1 MTENESTNEP
11 IIEST
16 AREIP
21 TKKRLYRSTTDRAV
35 AGVAGG
41 LGEYFGFDPGI
52 ARVAWLVVSILTLG
66 LALLVYALAAKIIPQ
81 EPPEYAAIKIAPH
94 GNLWPRLKSN
104 PIVLWGALLLL
115 IGVLLLAGN
124 LGLLPWRIDAL
135 WRGLMSVVAPV
146 LLIGLGVY
154 LVLVF
159 LGRAPDLRRMARAG
173 GDLRRKGA
181 DLPLRR
187 SRRDRQLAGV
197 CGGIAAY
204 FAIDSLVVRMAW
216 VVLTVITGGVLGAAL
231 YVATLLLV
239 PLEET
244 A

>member
-1 MTENESTNEP
+1 MTDQDQP
-11 IIEST
+11 IIDST

-41 LGEYFGFDPGI
+41 LGEFFGVDPGLV
-52 ARVAWLVVSILTLG
+52 RVIWLILSILTLG
-66 LALLVYALAAKIIPQ
+66 IALLVYALAAWILPK
-81 EPPEYAAIKIAPH
+81 EPPEYAAIKITPQ

-104 PIVLWGALLLL
+104 PMVLWGGLLLL
-115 IGVLLLAGN
+115 VGVVLLLN
-124 LGLLPWRIDAL
+124 NVGLLPWRIDAL
-135 WRGLMSVVAPV
+135 WRGLMSVVGPA

-159 LGRAPDLRRMARAG
+159 LGRAPDLRRVARAG
-173 GDLRRKGA
+173 GDLRRAGHS
-181 DLPLRR
+181 LPLRR

-204 FAIDSLVVRMAW
+204 WDIDSLVVRMAW
-216 VVLTVITGGVLGAAL
+216 VVLSILTGGVLGVAVYAAA
-231 YVATLLLV
+231 VFLV
-239 PLEET
+239 PLSDE
-244 A
+244 

>member
-1 MTENESTNEP
+1 MTDQDQP

-41 LGEYFGFDPGI
+41 LGEFFGVDPGLV
-52 ARVAWLVVSILTLG
+52 RVIWLILSILTLG
-66 LALLVYALAAKIIPQ
+66 IALLVYALAAWILPK
-81 EPPEYAAIKIAPH
+81 EPPEYAAIKITPQ

-104 PIVLWGALLLL
+104 PMVLWGGLLLL
-115 IGVLLLAGN
+115 VGVVLLLN
-124 LGLLPWRIDAL
+124 NFGLLPWRIDAL
-135 WRGLMSVVAPV
+135 WWGLMSVVGPA

-159 LGRAPDLRRMARAG
+159 LGRAPDLRRVARAG
-173 GDLRRKGA
+173 GDLRRAGHS
-181 DLPLRR
+181 LPLRR

-204 FAIDSLVVRMAW
+204 FDIDSLVVRMAW
-216 VVLTVITGGVLGAAL
+216 VVLSILTGGVLGVAVYAAA
-231 YVATLLLV
+231 VFLV
-239 PLEET
+239 PLSDE
-244 A
+244 

>member
-1 MTENESTNEP
+1 MTDQDQP
-11 IIEST
+11 IIDST

-41 LGEYFGFDPGI
+41 LGEFFGVDPGLV
-52 ARVAWLVVSILTLG
+52 RVIWLILSILTLG
-66 LALLVYALAAKIIPQ
+66 LALLPYALAAWIIPK
-81 EPPEYAAIKIAPH
+81 EPPEYAAIKITPQ

-104 PIVLWGALLLL
+104 PMVLWGGLLLL
-115 IGVLLLAGN
+115 AGVLLLLN
-124 LGLLPWRIDAL
+124 NFGLLPWRIGAL
-135 WRGLMSVVAPV
+135 WQGVMSVVGPA

-159 LGRAPDLRRMARAG
+159 LGRAPDLRRVARAG
-173 GDLRRKGA
+173 GDLRRAGHS
-181 DLPLRR
+181 LPLRR

-204 FAIDSLVVRMAW
+204 FDIDSLVVRMAW
-216 VVLTVITGGVLGAAL
+216 VVLSVVTGGVLGVLLYAA
-231 YVATLLLV
+231 AAFLV
-239 PLEET
+239 PVEDGM
-244 A
+244 

>member
-1 MTENESTNEP
+1 MTDQDQP
-11 IIEST
+11 IIDST

-41 LGEYFGFDPGI
+41 LGEFFGVDPGLV
-52 ARVAWLVVSILTLG
+52 RVIWLILSILTLG
-66 LALLVYALAAKIIPQ
+66 IALLVYALAAWILPK
-81 EPPEYAAIKIAPH
+81 EPPEYAAIKITPQ

-104 PIVLWGALLLL
+104 PMVLWGGLLLL
-115 IGVLLLAGN
+115 VGVVLLLN
-124 LGLLPWRIDAL
+124 NVGLLPWRIDAL
-135 WRGLMSVVAPV
+135 WRGLMSVVGPA

-159 LGRAPDLRRMARAG
+159 LGRAPDLRRVARAG
-173 GDLRRKGA
+173 GDLRRAGHS
-181 DLPLRR
+181 LPLRR

-204 FAIDSLVVRMAW
+204 WDIDSLVVRMAW
-216 VVLTVITGGVLGAAL
+216 VVLSILTGGVLGAAV
-231 YVATLLLV
+231 YAAAVFLV
-239 PLEET
+239 PLSDE
-244 A
+244 

>member
-1 MTENESTNEP
+1 MTDQDQP
-11 IIEST
+11 IIDST

-41 LGEYFGFDPGI
+41 LGEFFGVDPGLV
-52 ARVAWLVVSILTLG
+52 RVIWLILSILTLG
-66 LALLVYALAAKIIPQ
+66 IALLIYALAAWILPK
-81 EPPEYAAIKIAPH
+81 EPPEYAAIKITPQ

-104 PIVLWGALLLL
+104 PMVLWGGLLLL
-115 IGVLLLAGN
+115 VGVVLLLN
-124 LGLLPWRIDAL
+124 NVGLLPWRIDAL
-135 WRGLMSVVAPV
+135 WRGLMSVVGPA

-159 LGRAPDLRRMARAG
+159 LGRAPDLRRVARAG
-173 GDLRRKGA
+173 GDLRRAGHS
-181 DLPLRR
+181 LPLRR

-204 FAIDSLVVRMAW
+204 WDIDSLVVRMAW
-216 VVLTVITGGVLGAAL
+216 VVLSILTGGVLGAAV
-231 YVATLLLV
+231 YAAAVFLV
-239 PLEET
+239 PLSDE
-244 A
+244 

>member
-1 MTENESTNEP
+1 MTDQDQP
-11 IIEST
+11 IIDST

-41 LGEYFGFDPGI
+41 LGEFFGVDPGLV
-52 ARVAWLVVSILTLG
+52 RVIWLILSILTLG
-66 LALLVYALAAKIIPQ
+66 IALLVYALAAWILPK
-81 EPPEYAAIKIAPH
+81 EPPEYAVIKITPQ

-104 PIVLWGALLLL
+104 PMVLWGGLLLL
-115 IGVLLLAGN
+115 VGVVLLLN
-124 LGLLPWRIDAL
+124 NVGLLPWRIDAL
-135 WRGLMSVVAPV
+135 WRGLMSVVGPA

-159 LGRAPDLRRMARAG
+159 LGRAPDLRRVARAG
-173 GDLRRKGA
+173 GDLRRAGHS
-181 DLPLRR
+181 LPLRR

-204 FAIDSLVVRMAW
+204 WDIDSLVVRMAW
-216 VVLTVITGGVLGAAL
+216 VVLSILTGGVLAAAV
-231 YVATLLLV
+231 YAAAVFLV
-239 PLEET
+239 PLSDE
-244 A
+244 

>member
-1 MTENESTNEP
+1 MTDQDQP
-11 IIEST
+11 IIDST

-41 LGEYFGFDPGI
+41 LGEFFGVDPGLV
-52 ARVAWLVVSILTLG
+52 RVIWLILSILTLG
-66 LALLVYALAAKIIPQ
+66 LALLVYALAAWIIPK
-81 EPPEYAAIKIAPH
+81 EPPEYAAIKITPQ

-104 PIVLWGALLLL
+104 PMVLWGGLLLL
-115 IGVLLLAGN
+115 AGVLLLLN
-124 LGLLPWRIDAL
+124 NFGLLPWRIGAL
-135 WRGLMSVVAPV
+135 WQGVMSVVGPA

-159 LGRAPDLRRMARAG
+159 LGRAPDLRRVARAG
-173 GDLRRKGA
+173 GDLRRAGHS
-181 DLPLRR
+181 LPLRR

-204 FAIDSLVVRMAW
+204 FDIDSLVVRMAW
-216 VVLTVITGGVLGAAL
+216 VLLTVVTGGVLGVAV
-231 YVATLLLV
+231 YVAAVFLA
-239 PLEET
+239 PMSNE
-244 A
+244 

>member
-1 MTENESTNEP
+1 MTDQNGP
-11 IIEST
+11 IIDGT

-41 LGEYFGFDPGI
+41 LGEFFGVDPGVVRVVWLILSFLTVGI
-52 ARVAWLVVSILTLG
+52 A
-66 LALLVYALAAKIIPQ
+66 LAVYALAAWIIPK
-81 EPPEYAAIKIAPH
+81 EPPEYAAIKIAPR
-94 GNLWPRLKSN
+94 GDLWPRLKSN

-115 IGVLLLAGN
+115 VGVLLLAGN

-135 WRGLMSVVAPV
+135 WRSVTSILAPA
-146 LLIGLGVY
+146 LLIGLGIY

-159 LGRAPDLRRMARAG
+159 LGRAPDLRRVARAG

-187 SRRDRQLAGV
+187 SRFDRQLAGV

-216 VVLTVITGGVLGAAL
+216 VLFTVITGGVVGIAL
-231 YVATLLLV
+231 YVIAALVV
-239 PLEET
+239 PLQD
-244 A
+244 